1 MKDIL
6 LIYVIVQLLSN
17 AYGLGVIWSVQ
28 SSIEEKLRDKGY
40 VLKNRDSLYKFNDK
54 LGKIAKAFIP
64 GYYAIKAISLIQA
77 KNPVANAVENE
88 IKSGNYVTPEE
99 QIDIYSTENNEL
111 MVKVISDPQ
120 IVFEKPDRYTAR
132 KNDISLYDTY
142 EVPIDYEEHEDTLD
156 RKLEITPFVGEAK
169 IMPEII
175 KEPVNSSDIAKAISE
190 LDSRELEELSDKVL
204 TLAKMKRNRSL
215 RLKDVA

>member
-6 LIYVIVQLLSN
+6 LIYVIIQLLSN

-99 QIDIYSTENNEL
+99 QIDIYSTETNEP
-111 MVKVISDPQ
+111 MVKIISDPQ

-142 EVPIDYEEHEDTLD
+142 EAPIDYEEYEDSLD

-204 TLAKMKRNRSL
+204 MLAKMKRNRSL